1 MLMRIDNF
9 SNDVHSDV
17 NEDNFSNDVHSD
29 VNEDNV
35 VNDVHMDVNEDNV
48 NDVHM
53 DVNEDNVVNDVCDD
67 VNEDNEAV
75 ESEDENYF
83 GLGGAGEE
91 SDDND
96 DNDSVGSLAEMIVD
110 EPGGTNHD
118 DVARTMFNGPS
129 TSHHRRHKRKRSDD
143 NDELWFGE
151 EQPVNPI
158 NQDNEIPEEVLYKN
172 PFLGYDP
179 WSSSYN

>member
-1 MLMRIDNF
+1 NV
-9 SNDVHSDV
+9 SNVLLHV
-17 NEDNFSNDVHSD
+17 PKPLNG
-29 VNEDNV
+29 NV
-35 VNDVHMDVNEDNV
+35 ATFKD
-48 NDVHM
+48 
-53 DVNEDNVVNDVCDD
+53 EDNVVNDVCDD

-118 DVARTMFNGPS
+118 DVARTMFN